1 VQFPA
6 KGRLRDAQVR
16 GDLEGLLEQG
26 QGPGRVRVAV
36 ILRRAGEEGL
46 QKMCLVFIQQQ
57 VSPPARLV
65 LKGCRIVVLGVGLDP
80 VVDGLPG
87 DAEHAGDVGGGA
99 TMVELQDGQG
109 LAVQARIPGLCELT
123 LETSPLP
130 GGQVEPAHGSTLHH
144 SGCS

>member
-1 VQFPA
+1 VQLPA
-6 KGRLRDAQVR
+6 KGRLRASQVR
-16 GDLEGLLEQG
+16 SDLQGLLEQG

-36 ILRRAGEEGL
+36 ILGRAGEEGL
-46 QKMCLVFIQQQ
+46 QQMRLVFIQQQ
-57 VSPPARLV
+57 VTPPAGLV
-65 LKGCRIVVLGVGLDP
+65 LKGCGVVALGVGLDP

-99 TMVELQDGQG
+99 TMVEFQDGQRP
-109 LAVQARIPGLCELT
+109 AVQAGIPGLCELT
-123 LETSPLP
+123 PETSPLP

>member
-1 VQFPA
+1 VQRPA
-6 KGRLRDAQVR
+6 KGGLRDAQVR
-16 GDLEGLLEQG
+16 GDLQGLFEQG

-36 ILRRAGEEGL
+36 ILGGAGEEGL
-46 QKMCLVFIQQQ
+46 QQVFLVFIQQQ
-57 VSPPARLV
+57 VTPPAGSV
-65 LKGCRIVVLGVGLDP
+65 LKGCGIVVLGVGLDP

-99 TMVELQDGQG
+99 TMVEFQDSQR
-109 LAVQARIPGLCELT
+109 LSVQAGIPGLCELT
-123 LETSPLP
+123 PETSPLP